1 MNHDHINLLTNIFW
15 FLMIF
20 LQALQSLSYSNSPG
34 SWSLTQE
41 RGSQG
46 SPPSGRSLSPQGSPP
61 SGRSLSPQG
70 SPPSGRSL
78 SPQGSPP
85 SGRSLSPQGSPPS
98 GRSLSPQG
106 SPPSSPQGSKKK
118 RKETYLVT
126 YLFLPTLC
134 LFFIFSKLFSC

>member
-1 MNHDHINLLTNIFW
+1 MNHDHINLLRNIFW

-20 LQALQSLSYSNSPG
+20 LQALPSLSYSNSPG
-34 SWSLTQE
+34 SWSPTQE
-41 RGSQG
+41 RSPSPQG
-46 SPPSGRSLSPQGSPP
+46 SPPSGRSPSPQGSPP

-85 SGRSLSPQGSPPS
+85 SGRSLSPQGS
-98 GRSLSPQG
+98 
-106 SPPSSPQGSKKK
+106 KKK

-126 YLFLPTLC
+126 YLFLSTLC